1 MTTMPPIS
9 LKLPKML
16 KTTKMTKIPPKFLKL
31 AKYPPKPL
39 KCSKYPQNLKNYK
52 NSPQNSKMT
61 KIPSKP
67 KKNDRNI
74 PKT

>member
-9 LKLPKML
+9 LKSPKML

-39 KCSKYPQNLKNYK
+39 KCSKYPQNLKK
-52 NSPQNSKMT
+52 KKT
-61 KIPSKP
+61 KIA
-67 KKNDRNI
+67 
-74 PKT
+74 PKTQK